1 MGKGKGKAG
10 RKEAKLAAK
19 KLNQAPK
26 IPGMPKPAQPQKKA
40 KKIPSREKKSALNT
54 NPPGPATY
62 PLPMGRPKPF
72 TKSPQHAKWP
82 ALFKKHLQVIEA
94 HIKDLDRVMS
104 SMKADMATMSE
115 KERSEMESGERGNW
129 RAICGMMDR
138 AREVLTNAKLSAR
151 GILPSRALR
160 DRQNLGVL
168 GSNFEPLASRLE
180 KNAVELGYNST
191 EKCTPGQDSEDVIG
205 DENSKKSDASDD
217 SDSEGEDDAV
227 AQNTDFVSLNGAKHP
242 RAAPFEKS
250 VSEAGAEL
258 YEAISSR
265 RKETTEVEPNPYFVV
280 DVEPTPFVLDNPAA
294 RDPNKKSRK
303 QMRAEAAELRKSAK
317 EAKKQ
322 TYTAS
327 EAAASAPPKEATPP
341 LDSEVDFNAL
351 EAKLQ
356 AEIAAGTKAQEEA
369 EASEKMLKKKR
380 RRSSNEDEEVA
391 EKKAKIEKSEKKK
404 RKAEE
409 GEDVPEKKAKKEK
422 GKKRKADESAEVA
435 EAEEGTKKKRK
446 HKDSA

>member
-94 HIKDLDRVMS
+94 HIKDLDRVMN
-104 SMKADMATMSE
+104 SMKADMAMMSE
-115 KERSEMESGERGNW
+115 KERLEMESGERGNW
-129 RAICGMMDR
+129 KAICGMMDR
-138 AREVLTNAKLSAR
+138 AREVLKNAKLAAR

-168 GSNFEPLASRLE
+168 GSNFEPLAAQPE
-180 KNAVELGYNST
+180 KNAVEPGYNPT
-191 EKCTPGQDSEDVIG
+191 EKGTLDQNSESVIG
-205 DENSKKSDASDD
+205 DENSGESDASDG
-217 SDSEGEDDAV
+217 SESEGEDDAV
-227 AQNTDFVSLNGAKHP
+227 AQNTDFVTLNGAKHP
-242 RAAPFEKS
+242 RAAPLENS
-250 VSEAGAEL
+250 VSEARAGL
-258 YEAISSR
+258 HEAIPSR

-280 DVEPTPFVLDNPAA
+280 DVEPTPVVLDTPASG
-294 RDPNKKSRK
+294 DPNKKSRK
-303 QMRAEAAELRKSAK
+303 QTEAEATELRKAAK
-317 EAKKQ
+317 EARKQ
-322 TYTAS
+322 TCTAP
-327 EAAASAPPKEATPP
+327 EAAASAPPMEAAPP
-341 LDSEVDFNAL
+341 ADSEVDFNAL

-380 RRSSNEDEEVA
+380 RRSSNGDEEVG
-391 EKKAKIEKSEKKK
+391 EKKAKIEKLEKKK

-409 GEDVPEKKAKKEK
+409 GESVSEKKAKEKK
-422 GKKRKADESAEVA
+422 GKKRKAEETAEVV
-435 EAEEGTKKKRK
+435 EAEEASKKKRK